1 MNLDLTGKLALVTGS
16 TRGIGLAS
24 AIGLARM
31 GAEVI
36 VNGREATAVAD
47 AIAGIKQAAP
57 AANAH
62 AAAFDLGSAAGCA
75 ALVAQF
81 PEVDILVNNVGIY
94 EPKTFFDIEDADW
107 AKMFEVNVM
116 SGVRLT
122 RHYLKRM
129 LDSKDWGRIVFV
141 SSESAIFVPK
151 EMVHYGFSKAAQLYV
166 ARGAA
171 EQTRASNITVNS
183 VLPGPTWVE
192 MAPVRLA
199 ARAKGLGTTADDL
212 AARMFSERR
221 PASLLQRYAT
231 PEEVANLICYVCSKA
246 ASATNGAALRVDG
259 GIVTN
264 PF

>member
-16 TRGIGLAS
+16 TRGIGLAT
-24 AIGLARM
+24 ATGLAQM

-36 VNGREATAVAD
+36 VNGRENAAVTD
-47 AIAGIKQAAP
+47 AIAKIRQATP
-57 AANAH
+57 AAKLH
-62 AAAFDLGSAAGCA
+62 AAVFDLGGAEGCS

-81 PEVDILVNNVGIY
+81 SEVDILVNNLGIY
-94 EPKTFFDIEDADW
+94 EPKAFFDIEDADW
-107 AKMFEVNVM
+107 DKMFEVNVM

-129 LDSKDWGRIVFV
+129 LDNKDWGRVVFV
-141 SSESAIFVPK
+141 SSESAVFVPK
-151 EMVHYGFSKAAQLYV
+151 EMVHYGFSKAAQLYI

-171 EQTRASNITVNS
+171 EQTKGTNVTVNS
-183 VLPGPTWVE
+183 VMPGPTWVE

-199 ARAKGLGTTADDL
+199 ARAKGMGITADEL
-212 AARMFSERR
+212 AARTFTERR
-221 PASLLQRYAT
+221 PASLLQRYAM
-231 PEEVANLICYVCSKA
+231 PEEVANLICFVCSKA
-246 ASATNGAALRVDG
+246 SGATNGAALRADG

>member
-1 MNLDLTGKLALVTGS
+1 
-16 TRGIGLAS
+16 
-24 AIGLARM
+24 
-31 GAEVI
+31 
-36 VNGREATAVAD
+36 
-47 AIAGIKQAAP
+47 
-57 AANAH
+57 
-62 AAAFDLGSAAGCA
+62 
-75 ALVAQF
+75 
-81 PEVDILVNNVGIY
+81 
-94 EPKTFFDIEDADW
+94 
-107 AKMFEVNVM
+107 MFEVNVM

-129 LDSKDWGRIVFV
+129 LDEKEWGRVVFI
-141 SSESAIFVPK
+141 SSELAVFVPK
-151 EMVHYGFSKAAQLYV
+151 EMVHYGFSKSAQLII

-171 EQTRASNITVNS
+171 EMTKGTNVTVNS

-199 ARAKGLGTTADDL
+199 ARAEAQGTTAEDL
-212 AARMFSERR
+212 AARTFTERR

-246 ASATNGAALRVDG
+246 SSATNGAALRADG

>member
-16 TRGIGLAS
+16 TRGIGLAT
-24 AIGLARM
+24 ATGLAQM

-36 VNGREATAVAD
+36 VNGREDAAVTE
-47 AIAGIKQAAP
+47 AIAKLRQSSPSAKT
-57 AANAH
+57 H
-62 AAAFDLGSAAGCA
+62 AAAFDLGTADGCA
-75 ALVAQF
+75 ALVARF
-81 PEVDILVNNVGIY
+81 PEVDILVNNLGIY
-94 EPKTFFDIEDADW
+94 EPKAFFEIEDADW
-107 AKMFEVNVM
+107 SKMFEVNVM
-116 SGVRLT
+116 SGARLT

-129 LDSKDWGRIVFV
+129 LEGKDWGRVVFV
-141 SSESAIFVPK
+141 SSESAVYVPK
-151 EMVHYGFSKAAQLYV
+151 EMIHYGFSKAAQLYI

-171 EQTRASNITVNS
+171 ELTRATNITVNS

-192 MAPVRLA
+192 MAPVRMA
-199 ARAKGLGTTADDL
+199 ARAKAAGTTVEEL
-212 AARMFSERR
+212 KARMFSERR

-246 ASATNGAALRVDG
+246 SSATNGAALRVDG

>member
-1 MNLDLTGKLALVTGS
+1 MNLDLTGKIALVTGS

-24 AIGLARM
+24 ATGLAQL

-36 VNGREATAVAD
+36 VNGRESAVVTE
-47 AIAGIKQAAP
+47 AIAKVKQAVP
-57 AANAH
+57 AAKVH
-62 AAAFDLGSAAGCA
+62 AAAFDLGSAEGCA
-75 ALVAQF
+75 GLIAGF
-81 PEVDILVNNVGIY
+81 PEVDILVNNLGIY
-94 EPKTFFDIEDADW
+94 EPKAFFDIEDADW
-107 AKMFEVNVM
+107 TKMFEVNVM

-129 LDSKDWGRIVFV
+129 LDNKEWGRVVFV
-141 SSESAIFVPK
+141 SSESAVYVPK
-151 EMVHYGFSKAAQLYV
+151 EMVHYGFSKAAQLYI

-171 EQTRASNITVNS
+171 EQTKSTNVTVNS

-199 ARAKGLGTTADDL
+199 ARAKGMGITSDEL
-212 AARMFSERR
+212 AARTFTERR

-231 PEEVANLICYVCSKA
+231 PEEIANLVCYLCSKA
-246 ASATNGAALRVDG
+246 SSATNGAALRVDG

>member
-1 MNLDLTGKLALVTGS
+1 MNLDLTGKIALVTGS

-24 AIGLARM
+24 ATGLAQL

-36 VNGREATAVAD
+36 VNGRESAAVTE
-47 AIAGIKQAAP
+47 AIAKVKQAVP
-57 AANAH
+57 AAKVH
-62 AAAFDLGSAAGCA
+62 AAAFDLGRAEGCA
-75 ALVAQF
+75 GLIAGF
-81 PEVDILVNNVGIY
+81 PEVDILVNNLGIY
-94 EPKTFFDIEDADW
+94 EPKAFFDIEDADW
-107 AKMFEVNVM
+107 TKMFEVNVM

-129 LDSKDWGRIVFV
+129 LDNKEWGRVVFV
-141 SSESAIFVPK
+141 SSESAVYVPK
-151 EMVHYGFSKAAQLYV
+151 EMVHYGFSKAAQLYI

-171 EQTRASNITVNS
+171 EQTKSTNVTVNS

-199 ARAKGLGTTADDL
+199 ARAKGMGISSDEL
-212 AARMFSERR
+212 AARTFTERR

-231 PEEVANLICYVCSKA
+231 PEEIANLVCYLCSKA
-246 ASATNGAALRVDG
+246 SSATNGASLRVDG

>member
-16 TRGIGLAS
+16 TRGIGLAT
-24 AIGLARM
+24 ATGLAQM

-36 VNGREATAVAD
+36 VNGREDAAVTE
-47 AIAGIKQAAP
+47 AIAKVRQSTPSAKT
-57 AANAH
+57 H
-62 AAAFDLGSAAGCA
+62 AAAFDLGTAQGCA
-75 ALVAQF
+75 ALVARF
-81 PEVDILVNNVGIY
+81 PEVDILVNNLGIY
-94 EPKTFFDIEDADW
+94 EPKAFFDIEDSDW
-107 AKMFEVNVM
+107 TRMFEVNVM
-116 SGVRLT
+116 SGARLT

-129 LDSKDWGRIVFV
+129 LDGKDWGRVVFV
-141 SSESAIFVPK
+141 SSESAIYVPK
-151 EMVHYGFSKAAQLYV
+151 EMVHYGFSKAAQLTI

-171 EQTRASNITVNS
+171 ELTKATNVTVNS

-192 MAPVRLA
+192 MAPVRMA
-199 ARAKGLGTTADDL
+199 ARAKAAGTTVEEL
-212 AARMFSERR
+212 KARMFSERR

-246 ASATNGAALRVDG
+246 SSATNGAALRVDG

>member
-1 MNLDLTGKLALVTGS
+1 MNLDLTGKIALVTGS

-24 AIGLARM
+24 ATGLAQL

-36 VNGREATAVAD
+36 VNGREDAAVTA
-47 AIAGIKQAAP
+47 AIAKVKQAAP
-57 AANAH
+57 AGKVH
-62 AAAFDLGSAAGCA
+62 AAAFDLGSAEGCA
-75 ALVAQF
+75 GLVAQF
-81 PEVDILVNNVGIY
+81 PEVDILVNNLGIY
-94 EPKTFFDIEDADW
+94 EPKAFFDIEDTDW
-107 AKMFEVNVM
+107 TRMFEVNVM

-129 LDSKDWGRIVFV
+129 LDSKEWGRVVFV
-141 SSESAIFVPK
+141 SSESAVYVPK
-151 EMVHYGFSKAAQLYV
+151 EMVHYGFSKAAQLYI

-171 EQTRASNITVNS
+171 EQTKATNITVNS

-199 ARAKGLGTTADDL
+199 ARAKGMGITSDEL
-212 AARMFSERR
+212 AARTFTERR

-231 PEEVANLICYVCSKA
+231 PEEVANLICYLCSKA
-246 ASATNGAALRVDG
+246 SSATNGAALRVDG

>member
-1 MNLDLTGKLALVTGS
+1 MDLDLTGKMALVTGS

-24 AIGLARM
+24 AIGLAQM
-31 GAEVI
+31 GAEII
-36 VNGREATAVAD
+36 VNGRENAAVTEAM
-47 AIAGIKQAAP
+47 AKVREAAP
-57 AANAH
+57 SAKVH
-62 AAAFDLGSAAGCA
+62 AAAFDLGNAEGCD

-81 PEVDILVNNVGIY
+81 AHVDILVNNLGIY
-94 EPKTFFDIEDADW
+94 EPKGFFDIADSDW
-107 AKMFEVNVM
+107 SRMFEINVM

-129 LDSKDWGRIVFV
+129 LDDKEWGRVVFV
-141 SSESAIFVPK
+141 SSESGDIPK
-151 EMVHYGFSKAAQLYV
+151 EMVHYGFSKSAQLV
-166 ARGAA
+166 IARGAA
-171 EQTRASNITVNS
+171 EMTKGTNVTVNS
-183 VLPGPTWVE
+183 VMPGPTWVE

-199 ARAKGLGTTADDL
+199 ARAKAAGTSLDDL
-212 AARMFSERR
+212 TSRMFTERR

-246 ASATNGAALRVDG
+246 SSATNGAALRVDG